1 MSVPHWCAPPK
12 GVQAYLGRLG
22 LAPPLPCVTSTFST
36 GHNNVTV
43 SETGH
48 TTVDLNLT
56 SLVDL
61 CQLVFTNRHQ

>member
-1 MSVPHWCAPPK
+1 MT
-12 GVQAYLGRLG
+12 G
-22 LAPPLPCVTSTFST
+22 VTSTFSTGHNNATVSET

>member
-1 MSVPHWCAPPK
+1 MT
-12 GVQAYLGRLG
+12 G
-22 LAPPLPCVTSTFST
+22 VTSTFPTGHNNVTVSETGHNNVTVGGT

-56 SLVDL
+56 SLVVVRAYYGL
-61 CQLVFTNRHQ
+61 QYFANTHI

>member
-1 MSVPHWCAPPK
+1 MT
-12 GVQAYLGRLG
+12 GVS
-22 LAPPLPCVTSTFST
+22 STFSTGHNNVTVSETGHNNVTVSET

>member
-1 MSVPHWCAPPK
+1 MT
-12 GVQAYLGRLG
+12 G
-22 LAPPLPCVTSTFST
+22 VTSTFSTGHNNVTVTET

-61 CQLVFTNRHQ
+61 CQLVFRGIQYWNHR